1 LKKQKKVDGCSESKV
16 VNLHKGPDSIKTR
29 MCVATRENKSVN
41 DLVRIVL
48 SPENMLVPD
57 LKMNLPGRGAWVS
70 ARWTVVEQAVK
81 KGVFG
86 RAFSTSVTGGE
97 ALPGLIARLLR
108 QNAISRVGLAK
119 KAGVLVSG
127 AAKVERQIS
136 KHQTAVLLHAVEA
149 AEDGIRKIENRLKS
163 AYGEE
168 ADKVPVIN
176 FFTTEELSLALGLEN
191 VIHAGI
197 ACKRN
202 GANLV
207 SAVTRLEQYDDR

>member
-1 LKKQKKVDGCSESKV
+1 
-16 VNLHKGPDSIKTR
+16 
-29 MCVATRENKSVN
+29 MCVATRENKPVE
-41 DLVRIVL
+41 DLIRIVL
-48 SPENMLVPD
+48 SPENVLVPD
-57 LKMNLPGRGAWVS
+57 LKSNLPGRGAWVS
-70 ARWTVVEQAVK
+70 ARRMVVEQAVS

-86 RAFSTSVTGGE
+86 RAFSTSVAGGE
-97 ALPGLIARLLR
+97 ALSEQIARLLR
-108 QNAISRVGLAK
+108 QNAISRVSLAK

-127 AAKVERQIS
+127 AAKVEHQIS

-191 VIHAGI
+191 VIHAAI

-207 SAVTRLEQYDDR
+207 SAVKKLEHYDSK